1 MATWPS
7 TLYPPSINGFSL
19 EPKNVKDSMEM
30 EYGRLRHRNLSQSY
44 PYILNCQFNFKYE
57 DYQTFIQFFKF
68 DIGNGVGFFE
78 MDWLSCFGIAG
89 TYESR
94 FLEPE
99 RVLNGYRANFSA
111 VLLAQEQSQIP
122 PIDETWPQ
130 SVV

>member
-1 MATWPS
+1 MIS
-7 TLYPPSINGFSL
+7 REGYRFSRHKAQLGPL
-19 EPKNVKDSMEM
+19 EHL
-30 EYGRLRHRNLSQSY
+30 GRQRS
-44 PYILNCQFNFKYE
+44 
-57 DYQTFIQFFKF
+57 
-68 DIGNGVGFFE
+68 VGFFE